1 MTVGGYEGNVTISK
15 LPNTWTM
22 SNSWR
27 KSMEAWQKMNR
38 EALQETESV
47 RPRFLDFK
55 VYADADHHQLGFG
68 QNLIPQARGLTLGPV
83 TGTYDEGEWEASKI
97 SVPFGPASPGNTA
110 EFELIATGGN
120 FPGAGASAFNAVSL
134 IEGYAA
140 SRGLPNVLDPNRPDD
155 ADDADGSTPENWM
168 TAMFNDT
175 SGS

>member
-83 TGTYDEGEWEASKI
+83 TGTYDKWRS
-97 SVPFGPASPGNTA
+97 
-110 EFELIATGGN
+110 
-120 FPGAGASAFNAVSL
+120 
-134 IEGYAA
+134 
-140 SRGLPNVLDPNRPDD
+140 
-155 ADDADGSTPENWM
+155 
-168 TAMFNDT
+168 
-175 SGS
+175 